1 MMYIKSIIS
10 AGRAMKSLNAW
21 ILYNGSLRSRKFAEH
36 IAWLQRSLERRGVA
50 QRAVNNG
57 SLPMLLTGGR
67 TELRLGAGLELPDF
81 AVFWD
86 KDVRLA
92 EQLEAMG
99 LRLFNPS
106 EAVRVCDD
114 KSLTHIALAN
124 QGIRMPKTIV
134 APLVFPGLSEPDP
147 RFLDYVE
154 DELMYPMV
162 VKECFGSFGAQVYLA
177 STPQELRALHERLL
191 HTPHLYQE
199 FVASSRGRDVRM
211 QVVGDEA
218 VASVKRTNEY
228 DFRANVTNGGRMDP
242 FDAPEEFTD
251 MALRC
256 ARIIGADFAGVD
268 MLFGPDG
275 EPVLCE
281 VNSNAHFKNL
291 YHCTGVDVAE
301 RMVRHMLRVMAHD

>member
-1 MMYIKSIIS
+1 
-10 AGRAMKSLNAW
+10 MKSLNAW

-36 IAWLQRSLERRGVA
+36 IAWLQRSLERAGVA

-57 SLPMLLTGGR
+57 SLPVLLDAGR
-67 TELRLGAGLELPDF
+67 TELRVGSGLEQPDF
-81 AVFWD
+81 IVFWD

-92 EQLEAMG
+92 GQLEAMG
-99 LRLFNPS
+99 LRLFNS
-106 EAVRVCDD
+106 AEAVRICDD

-124 QGIRMPKTIV
+124 RGIHMPKTIV
-134 APLVFPGLSEPDP
+134 APLVFPGLGEPDP
-147 RFLDYVE
+147 RFLEYVE
-154 DELMYPMV
+154 DELSYPMV

-177 STPQELRALHERLL
+177 GNPQELRALRERLL

-199 FVASSRGRDVRM
+199 FVSSSRGRDARI
-211 QVVGDEA
+211 QVVGGEA
-218 VASVKRTNEY
+218 VASVMRTNEH
-228 DFRANVTNGGRMDP
+228 DFRANVTNGGRMEP
-242 FDAPEEFTD
+242 FDAPREFTE

-256 ARIIGADFAGVD
+256 SSIIGADFAGVD

-291 YHCTGVDVAE
+291 YRCTGVDVAE
-301 RMVRHMLRVMAHD
+301 RMVRHMLRVMAHG